1 MWVQVHRAPHWSTRS
16 RKRKR
21 ADVADF
27 PGVLLPKPKTKPLEK
42 ENLSLNDMRIGH
54 CAIQGYRVSMEDAHI
69 IDCLDEC
76 GMADHTV
83 LSILDGHAGANS
95 ALMIKGKHLEK
106 GGNRG
111 KYVNTAEQ
119 LEMLSAA
126 LVQAYV
132 AADKE
137 LLDEQQTT
145 EQSGTTCVTAIVTDS
160 HIVVANVGDSRAV
173 LGTAGRCVSLSED
186 HKPTTPDERARIE
199 NAGCFV
205 LDDRVNGELAMS
217 RALGDFTYK
226 DAQLN
231 VTDQA
236 VSCIPDIS
244 IQERTREDEFLVLA
258 CDGVWDAISNPESVS
273 FLQDIVMKTD
283 PNITMSDAAN
293 ALISLALTQGS
304 TDNISAIVA
313 NLNPAS

>member
-95 ALMIKGKHLEK
+95 ALMISTRLPDLLVKTSHFQNYQILYRKEKTKWQKEGKHLEK

-119 LEMLSAA
+119 LEILSAA

-173 LGTAGRCVSLSED
+173 LGTYIVILTCAILCLIYP
-186 HKPTTPDERARIE
+186 KPVADACKSM
-199 NAGCFV
+199 A
-205 LDDRVNGELAMS
+205 DS
-217 RALGDFTYK
+217 RYDLCACTIYYCS
-226 DAQLN
+226 
-231 VTDQA
+231 T
-236 VSCIPDIS
+236 S
-244 IQERTREDEFLVLA
+244 IQA
-258 CDGVWDAISNPESVS
+258 
-273 FLQDIVMKTD
+273 
-283 PNITMSDAAN
+283 
-293 ALISLALTQGS
+293 
-304 TDNISAIVA
+304 
-313 NLNPAS
+313 